1 MLININKYC
10 TNNGKTENY
19 VVDLNKISI
28 ADAINAIDNEYFDIE
43 ETNFVIKTNSS
54 LRSVLKNVGM
64 HIAELK
70 REGNL
75 EHSDTYNE
83 DNL

>member
-19 VVDLNKISI
+19 VVDLNKVSI
-28 ADAINAIDNEYFDIE
+28 ADAIKGLDEKHFDIE
-43 ETNFVIKTNSS
+43 ETNFTIKTNSS
-54 LRSVLKNVGM
+54 LRSVLKNMGM

-70 REGNL
+70 REGKL
-75 EHSDTYNE
+75 
-83 DNL
+83 